1 MTATVHHLTHPG
13 RGPRR
18 YADHVDLRGVIR
30 QGDRMTRR
38 ITYAHDAWN
47 LVGAPDVSGRS
58 SPVLRFD
65 RIPTPWRDLV
75 KDYVL
80 LIGDPRLAQ
89 AWAPGAAADNHAA
102 RRRAHWA
109 TARTAGKRTG
119 RLLRL
124 MDELGMTSLGPG
136 DWKIL
141 AEEARTRPIV
151 NPSSKQAVT
160 MSAEL
165 LARSAQVLRE
175 IHDLARLHGY
185 EMPFG
190 SRPWGAREI
199 NDAVGFRPPLFGE
212 RRNAVRPHGHVF
224 AMAGACMN
232 LLSRCG
238 DDLVTRAA
246 WWTHHPDTP
255 WSPASP
261 DPYLLSR
268 PGETSPTWL
277 AADDHLL
284 PDATGDGGLWW
295 WCNRLVYAAY
305 YVVAAVTALRGVEL
319 DALTPDC
326 VTTSE
331 GRHTMRGLKI
341 KGQSVICPPQAT
353 WAVNDAVAD
362 AVAMVN
368 RLRAARQLL
377 QAMHPTLT
385 SRPLLFSANL
395 LADGRHDRRGTLLS
409 RPLEPVVQRIWLVP
423 AMERLHAA
431 RVGESV
437 ERLTLCS
444 HTTIRNTSLDV
455 HVDRPLG
462 DLAAAA
468 VGKWSTISVAL
479 GYIGHRPQITTP
491 AWSDEVAERNL
502 ERALGPLVADTALHH
517 PDHLTGGGASRLAGR
532 VAADPALAN
541 GPVTLKV
548 LRTSIRRSHAS
559 VSVGTLSACLT
570 PTGGLCGGKKEANHR
585 LCQLGCPNMVLTPYH
600 RARLELMRRSTEGLL
615 GADSHLAAKI
625 DGHDDLFVTER
636 TMTIE
641 ELIDVLTTG
650 WDPLF
655 RDLVYHLLGDHQ
667 P

>member
-1 MTATVHHLTHPG
+1 MTATVHHLAHPG
-13 RGPRR
+13 RGQRR
-18 YADHVDLRGVIR
+18 YPDHVDLRGVIR
-30 QGDRMTRR
+30 QGDRMAKR
-38 ITYAHDAWN
+38 ITYSSDIWN
-47 LVGAPDVSGRS
+47 LDGAPDMGGNAS
-58 SPVLRFD
+58 SVLRFD
-65 RIPTPWRDLV
+65 RIPAQWRELV
-75 KDYVL
+75 KDHVL
-80 LIGDPRLAQ
+80 LVGDPSLAR
-89 AWAPGAAADNHAA
+89 AWAPGPAADNHAA

-124 MDELGMTSLGPG
+124 MDQLGMTSLGPG
-136 DWKIL
+136 DWKVL
-141 AEEARTRPIV
+141 ADEARSRPIV

-160 MSAEL
+160 MSAET

-175 IHDLARLHGY
+175 IHDLARLHGH

-190 SRPWGAREI
+190 SRPWGIREI
-199 NDAVGFRPPLFGE
+199 NDAVDFRPPLFGE
-212 RRNAVRPHGHVF
+212 RRNKVRPHGHVF
-224 AMAGACMN
+224 AMAGACIN
-232 LLSRCG
+232 LLGRCG
-238 DDLVTRAA
+238 DDLVARAA
-246 WWTHHPDTP
+246 WWTRHADTP
-255 WSPASP
+255 WNPAGP
-261 DPYLLSR
+261 DPYLSSR
-268 PGETSPTWL
+268 PGETSPAWL
-277 AADDHLL
+277 PPDDNLL
-284 PDATGDGGLWW
+284 PDPTGNAGLWW

-305 YVVAAVTALRGVEL
+305 YVVAAVTALRGVEV

-331 GRHTMRGLKI
+331 GFHTMRGLKI
-341 KGQSVICPPQAT
+341 KGQSVTSPPEAT

-368 RLRAARQLL
+368 QLRAARQLPE
-377 QAMHPTLT
+377 ATHPTLT
-385 SRPLLFSANL
+385 SRSLLFSANL
-395 LADGRHDRRGTLLS
+395 LADTHDNGRGTLIA
-409 RPLEPVVQRIWLVP
+409 RPLQPSGQRIWLVP
-423 AMERLHAA
+423 AMDRLHASGA
-431 RVGESV
+431 GESV
-437 ERLTLCS
+437 AGLTLCS

-479 GYIGHRPQITTP
+479 GYIGHRPQVTTP
-491 AWSDEVAERNL
+491 AWSDGVAERNL

-517 PDHLTGGGASRLAGR
+517 PDHLTGAGAARLAGR
-532 VAADPALAN
+532 VAADRALAN

-570 PTGGLCGGKKEANHR
+570 PTGGLCGGKAEANHR

-600 RARLELMRRSTEGLL
+600 RARLELMRRSTERLL
-615 GADSHLAAKI
+615 GPDSHLAAKI
-625 DGHDDLFVTER
+625 DGHDNLFVTER
-636 TMTIE
+636 TLTNE

-650 WDPLF
+650 WDQRF
-655 RDLVYHLLGDHQ
+655 RDLVYDLLGGHQ